1 MRKYFNKLVLL
12 LTAIAC
18 SPLMALAQEEVKQ
31 GKDWAVTLGGAIVM
45 AIAALG
51 GTTAQGRALATCL
64 EFIGRNP
71 DAKDQMFVPMM
82 VGLAMIESLVV
93 LSFVIAIILVL

>member
-1 MRKYFNKLVLL
+1 
-12 LTAIAC
+12 
-18 SPLMALAQEEVKQ
+18 MALAQEEVKQ